1 MNRLVTIMLRTALT
15 LALTI
20 AALCVAMTA
29 RGLALL
35 GSNRPAL
42 VVALAVLGVLQAYR
56 LFSAWQRHK
65 HSDRLNKV
73 PRRPLGI

>member
-1 MNRLVTIMLRTALT
+1 MLRAVLT

-20 AALCVAMTA
+20 AALFMAMTA

-42 VVALAVLGVLQAYR
+42 VIALAVLGILQAYR
-56 LFSAWQRHK
+56 LFSGWQKRRRA
-65 HSDRLNKV
+65 DRLHNI

>member
-1 MNRLVTIMLRTALT
+1 MLRTVLT

-20 AALCVAMTA
+20 AALFIAMTA

-42 VVALAVLGVLQAYR
+42 MLALAALGVLQAYR
-56 LFSAWQRHK
+56 LFSAWQKRK
-65 HSDRLNKV
+65 QNDRLNKI